1 MVSFFEIE
9 MLGNL
14 SDQYSR
20 MARKASKKM
29 QENMQIIAES
39 LSHVKQVLINDD
51 CMNEF
56 NEHKAKIEEAL
67 SRVNVSI
74 DVIGGLLGIC
84 LEH

>member
-20 MARKASKKM
+20 MAKKAPKKR

-39 LSHVKQVLINDD
+39 LSHVKQVLID
-51 CMNEF
+51 EG
-56 NEHKAKIEEAL
+56 L
-67 SRVNVSI
+67 VSESE
-74 DVIGGLLGIC
+74 G
-84 LEH
+84 